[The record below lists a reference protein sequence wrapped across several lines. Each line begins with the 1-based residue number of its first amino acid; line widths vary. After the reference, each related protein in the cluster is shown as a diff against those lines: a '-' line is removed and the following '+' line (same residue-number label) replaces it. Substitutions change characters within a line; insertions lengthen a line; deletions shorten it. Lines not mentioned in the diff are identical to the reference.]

1 MGVFWWFP
9 KIIWSNLRTSHFSP
23 ATRRSPPAEL
33 RDMRVASQTFDLNQF
48 PSSNCSTHPLQKPCS
63 MMTRR
68 LDPFTHI
75 NSFKNSYIH
84 ISNCPHINHPFSC
97 LYIHGCLHNHSSNC
111 PSIQLSM
118 NSSIQMVDGKVSIS
132 VGSSEYKVSKLA
144 PREGIRSQNTFTS
157 SWRYIHHCSR
167 RLQTVAT
174 HHTKEPGTAR
184 KSDWISISNQ
194 NAKQNIYQKS
204 LDCFIGPAATS
215 ITTYDKDLSWDLPS
229 PRISY
234 STGLTT
240 GYKLY
245 HEYHAVILRILNTI
259 YISKWSI
266 ETAKKPCF

>member
-33 RDMRVASQTFDLNQF
+33 RDMRVASQTFNLNQF

-68 LDPFTHI
+68 LDYAHKFIQKFIHP
-75 NSFKNSYIH
+75 YIQLSSH
-84 ISNCPHINHPFSC
+84 QSSIQLSIHPFMDV
-97 LYIHGCLHNHSSNC
+97 YITIHQTAH
-111 PSIQLSM
+111 PFQLSM

-174 HHTKEPGTAR
+174 HHTKEPGTAS

-194 NAKQNIYQKS
+194 NAKHLPEIFGLLHRTCRNINHN
-204 LDCFIGPAATS
+204 
-215 ITTYDKDLSWDLPS
+215 
-229 PRISY
+229 R
-234 STGLTT
+234 
-240 GYKLY
+240 
-245 HEYHAVILRILNTI
+245 R
-259 YISKWSI
+259 
-266 ETAKKPCF
+266 

>member
-1 MGVFWWFP
+1 MDVY
-9 KIIWSNLRTSHFSP
+9 ITIH
-23 ATRRSPPAEL
+23 
-33 RDMRVASQTFDLNQF
+33 QTA
-48 PSSNCSTHPLQKPCS
+48 
-63 MMTRR
+63 
-68 LDPFTHI
+68 
-75 NSFKNSYIH
+75 
-84 ISNCPHINHPFSC
+84 HPF
-97 LYIHGCLHNHSSNC
+97 
-111 PSIQLSM
+111 QLSM

-215 ITTYDKDLSWDLPS
+215 ITTDDKDLSWDLPS

-266 ETAKKPCF
+266 ETAKKLCF